1 VQQAIQGLSELLQR
15 RRKLVVVAWAAALV
29 LATPFAARETSRLT
43 GGGFEDPHAQ
53 STAVA
58 HVVARDFPSVGNAHL
73 SIVLVPRASAPPRSL
88 HQAVLDVGRR
98 IASVHEVSIAPE
110 EREAALIGARL
121 KSHRTMVVPLSF
133 AGSEERAIDVAKKLR
148 ARLGIATHAGSAAGG
163 AVEVHLVGQGATWAA
178 FQQQSSTDSATAE
191 ARAFPVIAVVLL
203 FAFASVAA
211 MVLPLGLGIA
221 AVTIT
226 GLLIY
231 ALSQITTMSVYV
243 TSMASLIG
251 IGVAVDYS
259 LFVLARYREE
269 IAAGQAPSDALST
282 AMSTSGV
289 AVIFSG
295 MTVVASLL
303 SVFVIDSTAMRSIA
317 AGAIIVVAVSALAA
331 ATLLP
336 ALIALLGERVGRP
349 GRLAGVLRRLVRRD
363 APRGESAGEPV
374 LGGRAEHASRKPG
387 FWERW
392 TGIVMRHP
400 GTAIVAGVAVL
411 LLLAAPALN
420 MRVANFA
427 LDQLPPQAEI
437 RQGTN
442 AVAQLLG
449 PGAVGPTNV
458 LVNFDAGK
466 ASDPANKRILERV
479 VGTLR
484 ANRSVSY
491 VLPALISPSARAAE
505 LTTVLKVDPESSSAR
520 RAVERLRGSLPAA
533 VAGAEIK
540 LGGTTA
546 VLVDFDRLVI
556 SSLWKV
562 ALLLLVM
569 SFVALLF
576 LLRSIVLPVK
586 AVLMT
591 MLSVAA
597 AYGTLVMAFQWG
609 WLGFL
614 GLRKVPTIESIM
626 LPLVLVVTFGL
637 SMDYEIFLLTR
648 IRERYLRTG
657 DNRRAVAE
665 GLSTSARTIT
675 SVALIMITVCLAFLG
690 AGIGA
695 VQRLGLAVA
704 VALVVDATIVR
715 LIIIPAAMVL
725 LGKWNWWLPAWL
737 DRLLPVAHADA
748 PPIKLRIPD
757 APVSEG
763 HVAP

>member
-1 VQQAIQGLSELLQR
+1 VQRAMQALSGMLQR
-15 RRKLVVVAWAAALV
+15 RRKLVVVVWAAALV
-29 LATPFAARETSRLT
+29 LAAPFAARQTSRLT
-43 GGGFEDPHAQ
+43 GGGFEDPNAQ

-73 SIVLVPRASAPPRSL
+73 SIVLVPRAGASGRSL
-88 HQAVLDVGRR
+88 PQALVGVGRR

-110 EREAALIGARL
+110 EREAALIAAQL
-121 KSHRTMVVPLSF
+121 KPHRTMVVPLDFS
-133 AGSEERAIDVAKKLR
+133 GSEERAIDVAKKLR
-148 ARLGIATHAGSAAGG
+148 SRLGIGTHAGSADGG
-163 AVEVHLVGQGATWAA
+163 TVAVHLVGQGATWAA
-178 FQQQSSTDSATAE
+178 FQQQSSTDSATAQ

-221 AVTIT
+221 AVTIA

-269 IAAGQAPSDALST
+269 IAAGQAPSDALGT

-295 MTVVASLL
+295 LTVVASLL
-303 SVFVIDSTAMRSIA
+303 SVFVINSTAMRSIA

-336 ALIALLGERVGRP
+336 ALIALLGDRVGRP
-349 GRLAGVLRRLVRRD
+349 GRLAGVLRRIVRRD
-363 APRGESAGEPV
+363 EPGGEGADETVVAARGGQASA
-374 LGGRAEHASRKPG
+374 RPG

-392 TGIVMRHP
+392 TRVVMRHP
-400 GTAIVAGVAVL
+400 GAAILAAIAVL
-411 LLLAAPALN
+411 LLLAAPALD

-449 PGAVGPTNV
+449 PGAVGPTTV

-466 ASDPANKRILERV
+466 AGDPANKRIVNRV
-479 VGTLR
+479 VATLR

-505 LTTVLKVDPESSSAR
+505 LTTVLKVDPESSAAR
-520 RAVERLRGSLPAA
+520 HAVERLRRSLPAA
-533 VAGAEIK
+533 AAGAEVK
-540 LGGTTA
+540 VGGTTA
-546 VLVDFDRLVI
+546 VLVDFDRLVTG
-556 SSLWKV
+556 SLWKV
-562 ALLLLVM
+562 ALLLLAM

-576 LLRSIVLPVK
+576 LLRSLVLPVK

-597 AYGTLVMAFQWG
+597 AYGTLVMVFQWG
-609 WLGFL
+609 WLDFI

-657 DNRRAVAE
+657 DNRRAVSE

-704 VALVVDATIVR
+704 VALLVDATIVR
-715 LIIIPAAMVL
+715 LIVIPAAMVL

-737 DRLLPVAHADA
+737 DRLLPVAHAEA
-748 PPIKLRIPD
+748 PPIKLRVTD
-757 APVSEG
+757 ASAAESR
-763 HVAP
+763 VAP